1 MCHFYCNGGNHNFIN
16 SSHLG
21 ILVPN
26 SEELKMKVKVSV
38 MSDSATPWT
47 ILSMEF
53 SKPEYWTGYPFPSPG
68 DCPNPGIKP
77 RSPTLQ
83 ADSSPAEPQ
92 GKPSEELLH
101 LSFNCHLNL
110 SCLKS
115 RKMECKS
122 VVTS

>member
-1 MCHFYCNGGNHNFIN
+1 MCHFYFKGGNHNSIN
-16 SSHLG
+16 SSYLG

-68 DCPNPGIKP
+68 DRPNPGIKP

-101 LSFNCHLNL
+101 SKF
-110 SCLKS
+110 
-115 RKMECKS
+115 
-122 VVTS
+122 